1 MKNRLIMKYLWAA
14 ALFAIVVMTSAGA
27 AFAAESTVKLNIPM
41 WCVSCPYMVQRVLE
55 NVEGVA
61 GVAVSYED
69 QSATVT
75 FDDQRTTVA
84 ALTEATAEIG
94 FPATLAAE

>member
-1 MKNRLIMKYLWAA
+1 MKRQIAA
-14 ALFAIVVMTSAGA
+14 ALFSIVLLTGAVA
-27 AFAAESTVKLNIPM
+27 AFAGESTVKLNIPM
-41 WCVSCPYMVQRVLE
+41 WCASCPYMVQRTLE

-61 GVAVSYED
+61 EVAVSYED

-75 FDDQRTTVA
+75 FDDQRTDVA

-94 FPATLAAE
+94 FPAMLASE